1 MCGGFPPYK
10 DDYTRI
16 FTSHKATREQRTP
29 FMETSTLPT
38 LLKISE
44 IMDRTGLSKAS
55 VYRVINAGQL
65 RTVKIGRSVRVTESE
80 LSRYI
85 EALEK

>member
-1 MCGGFPPYK
+1 
-10 DDYTRI
+10 
-16 FTSHKATREQRTP
+16 
-29 FMETSTLPT
+29 METSTLPT

-44 IMDRTGLSKAS
+44 IMGRTGLSKAS

-65 RTVKIGRSVRVTESE
+65 KTVKIGRSVRVTESE

>member
-1 MCGGFPPYK
+1 
-10 DDYTRI
+10 
-16 FTSHKATREQRTP
+16 
-29 FMETSTLPT
+29 METSTLPT
-38 LLKISE
+38 LLKIAE

-65 RTVKIGRSVRVTESE
+65 KTVKIGRSVRVTESE

-85 EALEK
+85 EALEN

>member
-16 FTSHKATREQRTP
+16 FTSHNATREQRTQ

-65 RTVKIGRSVRVTESE
+65 KTVKIGRSVRVTESE

>member
-1 MCGGFPPYK
+1 
-10 DDYTRI
+10 
-16 FTSHKATREQRTP
+16 
-29 FMETSTLPT
+29 METSTLPT
-38 LLKISE
+38 LLKIAE

-85 EALEK
+85 EALEN